1 MPSTLESKTRASAFS
16 ILAIT
21 PDNSSLSVN
30 NNSLRQA
37 VSDLFESAK
46 INYQTVSAVS
56 CGGSDDDDVAT
67 VNAASVIASSY
78 FGTLKPIGFSDAP
91 AACYV
96 TLTRLS
102 SKTIRLDRLLCE
114 KFDVDLNP
122 VNLTIVDNGNGRY
135 TLESE
140 TSKSIGGTYYQGQLT
155 LTYQNRLGVTFS
167 FTGSKD

>member
-30 NNSLRQA
+30 NNSLRQT

-56 CGGSDDDDVAT
+56 CGGSDDDDVAM

-78 FGTLKPIGFSDAP
+78 SGTLAN
-91 AACYV
+91 
-96 TLTRLS
+96 
-102 SKTIRLDRLLCE
+102 RLL
-114 KFDVDLNP
+114 
-122 VNLTIVDNGNGRY
+122 
-135 TLESE
+135 
-140 TSKSIGGTYYQGQLT
+140 
-155 LTYQNRLGVTFS
+155 
-167 FTGSKD
+167 

>member
-1 MPSTLESKTRASAFS
+1 MELVTKFIKLRNLMLMVVLT
-16 ILAIT
+16 T
-21 PDNSSLSVN
+21 MSLFV
-30 NNSLRQA
+30 
-37 VSDLFESAK
+37 
-46 INYQTVSAVS
+46 VS

-67 VNAASVIASSY
+67 VDAASVIASSY
-78 FGTLKPIGFSDAP
+78 SGTLKPIGFSDAP

-114 KFDVDLNP
+114 KFDVDMDP

-167 FTGSKD
+167 FTGSKDWLVIK